1 MNNSIQKVFL
11 SYEDEQRIRAEWY
24 AVGQYDLTKADDDP
38 AIVCMIMMAFS
49 LTSLVMYGIAFV
61 GY

>member
-1 MNNSIQKVFL
+1 MNDSIQKVFL

-24 AVGQYDLTKADDDP
+24 AVGQYDLTNPDDDP
-38 AIVCMIMMAFS
+38 AIFCMMTMAFS
-49 LTSLVMYGIAFV
+49 ITSLVLYGIAFV